1 MIKPSLSQF
10 SRSLR
15 VAGVCAAAVLSLQG
29 CVGLVVGGAVAG
41 ALSTADRRTF
51 GAQTED
57 KSIVVKGELKLSKVL
72 NDNAHVNV
80 NYFNRHVLLTG
91 EVPDQQT
98 KDKAENELKAV
109 EGVESVINEI
119 QIAGVSNLTARSNDA
134 LITTKVKTS
143 FLDTKDLYANSYKV
157 VTEAGVVYLMG
168 RVTQREGNRAAD
180 VASSVNGVR
189 KVVKVFEYMTEEEL
203 KALLVQPV
211 SAEKSEKAQ

>member
-72 NDNAHVNV
+72 NDNAHV
-80 NYFNRHVLLTG
+80 NRHVLLTG